1 MNAASIS
8 GIFVLSLR
16 KSVTPANWPNCI
28 DILAYRK
35 GISRG
40 KRCSNLFA
48 LLGYCIL
55 LINTCE
61 AAAAGNGSAIVSDG
75 GMLQVVLGLGFVLAL
90 MGGLAWLLR
99 RFGSPQPG
107 SAGTIKILGGSAVGQ
122 RERVVLVEV
131 ADTWLVVGVAPGHV
145 TALHTMPK
153 GEVAPSAGQA
163 RDNTRFSTW
172 LRQTI
177 EKQMIE
183 KQKIE
188 KQAVEKQTVETRQGE
203 RNGE

>member
-1 MNAASIS
+1 
-8 GIFVLSLR
+8 
-16 KSVTPANWPNCI
+16 
-28 DILAYRK
+28 
-35 GISRG
+35 
-40 KRCSNLFA
+40 
-48 LLGYCIL
+48 
-55 LINTCE
+55 
-61 AAAAGNGSAIVSDG
+61 
-75 GMLQVVLGLGFVLAL
+75 MLQVVLGLGFVLVL

-99 RFGSPQPG
+99 RFGGPQQG
-107 SAGTIKILGGSAVGQ
+107 SAGTIKIIGGSAVGQ

-153 GEVAPSAGQA
+153 GEVATSAGHAA
-163 RDNTRFSTW
+163 RDNTRFSIW
-172 LRQTI
+172 LKQTI

-188 KQAVEKQTVETRQGE
+188 KQTVEKQTFEKGQGE

>member
-1 MNAASIS
+1 MLPAFQGFSSLPKNKKIRNPGQLVKLHRHPWPIGKAFAWKKVFQFFHSA
-8 GIFVLSLR
+8 GLLRIFDQYLR
-16 KSVTPANWPNCI
+16 
-28 DILAYRK
+28 
-35 GISRG
+35 
-40 KRCSNLFA
+40 
-48 LLGYCIL
+48 
-55 LINTCE
+55 

-99 RFGSPQPG
+99 RFGGPQPG

-188 KQAVEKQTVETRQGE
+188 KQAVEKQTVETPQGE

>member
-8 GIFVLSLR
+8 GIFAPSLR
-16 KSVTPANWPNCI
+16 KSVTPANRPNCI
-28 DILAYRK
+28 DILACRK

-40 KRCSNLFA
+40 KKCSNHFA

-61 AAAAGNGSAIVSDG
+61 AAAGNGSAIVSDG

-99 RFGSPQPG
+99 RFGGPQQG
-107 SAGTIKILGGSAVGQ
+107 SAGTIKIIGGSAVGQ

-131 ADTWLVVGVAPGHV
+131 ADTWLVVGVAPGNV

-153 GEVAPSAGQA
+153 GEVATSAGQA

-183 KQKIE
+183 KQAVE
-188 KQAVEKQTVETRQGE
+188 KQTAEKQTVETRQSE